1 MALRLDNFDKMI
13 LDNDRT
19 IKLSQMYTD
28 ESVTTLKKA
37 IESTLNDAVHKV

>member
-1 MALRLDNFDKMI
+1 MTLRLDNFDKMI

-28 ESVTTLKKA
+28 ESVSTLKKA
-37 IESTLNDAVHKV
+37 IDQVLSVNIHKL